1 MPKFNELEFVRTF
14 DFRHIPRALFEQA
27 KEMDKAT
34 IDRIYKFGALF
45 TGSPLTLLYV
55 LVDVSYK
62 IKGVLWAE
70 VNIID
75 AIIFIR
81 LLSVD
86 KEYQSQNGELLNKVK
101 EFLFNLDTG
110 PELKKEIQFQT
121 THPAAFEEVGA
132 KRSKQ
137 IRMEI
142 NNENGK

>member
-1 MPKFNELEFVRTF
+1 MPKFDELEFVRTF
-14 DFRHIPRALFEQA
+14 DFRHIPRTLFEQI
-27 KEMDKAT
+27 KEMDKAM
-34 IDRIYKFGALF
+34 IDRIYKFGPLF
-45 TGSPLTLLYV
+45 AESPLTLLYV
-55 LVDVSYK
+55 LVDVDYK

-75 AIIFIR
+75 AVIFIR

-86 KEYQSQNGELLNKVK
+86 KEYQSQNGELLNKAK

-110 PELKKEIQFQT
+110 PDLKKEIRFLT
-121 THPAAFEEVGA
+121 THPSAFEEVGA